1 MLTKTFRSWL
11 FAGIAG
17 TLVLSGCTRGGDD
30 VTFDQVPPILQDVPP
45 AGQLPEG
52 VTPTAYRLD
61 LFTDPAQDE
70 FSGTVEID
78 ISLDEP
84 HARIWL
90 HSVDHDVSSAFV
102 VLADGTRL
110 DAEFTRSK
118 ADGGVSRLD
127 FETPVPQ
134 GNSTLTMT
142 YAAPYNFNLSGL
154 YKAEQNGRP
163 YLATQMEPI
172 DARRL
177 VPSFD
182 EPRFKT
188 PWTLTVAT
196 PAGNQVVTN
205 GALKAQTVRD
215 DGNIE
220 FQFATTREIQS
231 YLVALAVGPYDL
243 RDGGVLPP
251 NGIRPRAVPFR
262 GFSPSGKGDKLENA
276 MAITDEMVTWQE
288 AYFDYPYPY
297 GKLDLIAVP
306 DFAYGAMENAGAI
319 IYRESALLMDERT
332 SLARRRGAMTTH
344 AHELGHQWFGNLV
357 TPRWWN
363 DIWLNEAFATWIS
376 YKTMDTV
383 YPDTGFDL
391 AAQRAAIGAMDNDSL
406 ASARQIRSPIARNAD
421 ILDAFDSIT
430 FRKGGG
436 VLSMF
441 ENYLGEEAFRDGI
454 RLHMRRFEDG
464 VADVDDFITSIADG
478 SKTPDVVESFTSFI
492 MQPGIPHLDVEF
504 TCPAP
509 DAGLIRVSQS
519 RYAPVGST
527 IDPTAQTWVIPLAI
541 KMNGAN
547 GERTVRQI
555 FSGSSMDVPLDGGC
569 PDWVL
574 PNADGAGYWRFALN
588 ESAWQNLITNH
599 DQLSAA
605 EQLSFIDSATAA
617 FTSGDLSAS
626 TLLQAIAVNANGSW
640 SAALDPLSTLNSYLD
655 VLPDEVSK
663 DAFRD
668 FVRAAY
674 DERWN
679 RLASSPTSSLS
690 EGEQLLKTSL
700 SSALINM
707 DRLDEERA
715 RLAAGAAAYVGVIN
729 SPDPSTLTPDLVQT
743 AIRIAAE
750 NDDGAFFQ
758 AALDYAESA
767 TNQRERRQIFYTLAR
782 KSNEADAL
790 ALMDLVLTDAYEGQL
805 TWGVYLATLQN
816 EAARAATWE
825 KFKTDFEQVIA
836 KSPEIRKPQTARLV
850 SYFCTSDEIDDAI
863 AFVETQA
870 SLISGYERRLAQ
882 ATESARLCAAFRAEK
897 GTELAAALEA
907 Q

>member
-78 ISLDEP
+78 ITLDEP

-163 YLATQMEPI
+163 YLATQIEPI

-205 GALKAQTVRD
+205 GALKAQTERD

-306 DFAYGAMENAGAI
+306 DFAYGAMEN
-319 IYRESALLMDERT
+319 
-332 SLARRRGAMTTH
+332 
-344 AHELGHQWFGNLV
+344 
-357 TPRWWN
+357 
-363 DIWLNEAFATWIS
+363 
-376 YKTMDTV
+376 
-383 YPDTGFDL
+383 
-391 AAQRAAIGAMDNDSL
+391 DSL
-406 ASARQIRSPIARNAD
+406 ASARQIRNPIDRNAD

-430 FRKGGG
+430 YRKGGG

-464 VADVDDFITSIADG
+464 VADVDDFMTSIADG
-478 SKTPDVVESFTSFI
+478 SKTPDVVESFNSFI
-492 MQPGIPHLDVEF
+492 MQPGIPYLDIEF

-519 RYAPVGST
+519 RYARVGST

-555 FSGSSMDVPLDGGC
+555 FSGSSMEVPLDGGC

-588 ESAWQNLITNH
+588 ESAWQNLITNY

-655 VLPDEVSK
+655 VLPDEVSR

-679 RLASSPTSSLS
+679 RLASSPASSLS

-729 SPDPSTLTPDLVQT
+729 SPDPSALTPDLVQT

-782 KSNEADAL
+782 KGSEADTL

-805 TWGVYLATLQN
+805 TWGVYLAALQN
-816 EAARAATWE
+816 ETSRAATWE

-836 KSPEIRKPQTARLV
+836 KTPEIRKPQTARLV

-870 SLISGYERRLAQ
+870 SLIPGYERRLAQ
-882 ATESARLCAAFRAEK
+882 ASETARLCAAFRAEK

-907 Q
+907 L

>member
-78 ISLDEP
+78 ITLDEP
-84 HARIWL
+84 HARIWM
-90 HSVDHDVSSAFV
+90 HSVDHDVSSALV

-376 YKTMDTV
+376 YKTMDAV
-383 YPDTGFDL
+383 YPNTGFDL

-406 ASARQIRSPIARNAD
+406 ASARQIRNPIDRNAD

-430 FRKGGG
+430 YRKGGG

-464 VADVDDFITSIADG
+464 VADVDDFMTSIADG
-478 SKTPDVVESFTSFI
+478 SKTPDVVESFNSFI
-492 MQPGIPHLDVEF
+492 MQPGIPYLDVEF

-509 DAGLIRVSQS
+509 DAGLIRVSQR
-519 RYAPVGST
+519 RYARVGST

-555 FSGSSMDVPLDGGC
+555 FSGSSMEVPLDGGC

-588 ESAWQNLITNH
+588 ESAWQNLITNY
-599 DQLSAA
+599 DQLSEA

-679 RLASSPTSSLS
+679 RLASSPASSLS

-782 KSNEADAL
+782 KGNEADAL

-836 KSPEIRKPQTARLV
+836 KTPEIRKPQTARLV

-870 SLISGYERRLAQ
+870 SLIPGYERRLAQ
-882 ATESARLCAAFRAEK
+882 ASETARLCAAFRAEK

>member
-376 YKTMDTV
+376 YKTMDAV
-383 YPDTGFDL
+383 YPNTGFDL

-406 ASARQIRSPIARNAD
+406 ASARQIRNPIDRNAD

-430 FRKGGG
+430 YRKGGG

-464 VADVDDFITSIADG
+464 VADVDDFMTSIADG
-478 SKTPDVVESFTSFI
+478 SKSPDVVESFNSFI
-492 MQPGIPHLDVEF
+492 MQPGIPYLDVEF

-519 RYAPVGST
+519 RYARVGST

-555 FSGSSMDVPLDGGC
+555 FSGSSMEVPLDGGC

-588 ESAWQNLITNH
+588 ESAWQNLITNY

-655 VLPDEVSK
+655 VLPDEVSR

-679 RLASSPTSSLS
+679 RLASSPASSLS

-729 SPDPSTLTPDLVQT
+729 SPDPSALTPDLVQT

-782 KSNEADAL
+782 KGNEADAL

-816 EAARAATWE
+816 QAARAATWE

-836 KSPEIRKPQTARLV
+836 KTPEIRKPQTARLV

>member
-78 ISLDEP
+78 ITLDEP
-84 HARIWL
+84 HARIWM
-90 HSVDHDVSSAFV
+90 HSVDHDVSSALV

-376 YKTMDTV
+376 YKTMDAV
-383 YPDTGFDL
+383 YPNTGFDL

-406 ASARQIRSPIARNAD
+406 ASARQIRNPIDRNAD

-430 FRKGGG
+430 YRKGGG

-464 VADVDDFITSIADG
+464 VADVDDFMTSIADG
-478 SKTPDVVESFTSFI
+478 SKTPDVVESFNSFI
-492 MQPGIPHLDVEF
+492 MQPGIPYLDVEF

-509 DAGLIRVSQS
+509 DAGLIRVSQR
-519 RYAPVGST
+519 RYARVGST

-555 FSGSSMDVPLDGGC
+555 FSGSSMEVPLDGGC

-588 ESAWQNLITNH
+588 ESAWQNLITNY
-599 DQLSAA
+599 DQLSEA

-679 RLASSPTSSLS
+679 RLASSPASSLS

-782 KSNEADAL
+782 KGNEADAL

-836 KSPEIRKPQTARLV
+836 KTPEIRKPQTARLV

>member
-376 YKTMDTV
+376 YKTMDAV
-383 YPDTGFDL
+383 YPNTGFDL

-406 ASARQIRSPIARNAD
+406 ASARQIRNPIYRNAD

-430 FRKGGG
+430 YRKGGG

-464 VADVDDFITSIADG
+464 VADVDDFMTSIADG
-478 SKTPDVVESFTSFI
+478 SKTPDVVESFNSFI
-492 MQPGIPHLDVEF
+492 MQPGIPYLDIEF

-519 RYAPVGST
+519 RYARVGST

-555 FSGSSMDVPLDGGC
+555 FSGSSMEVPLDGGC

-574 PNADGAGYWRFALN
+574 PNANGAGYWRFALN
-588 ESAWQNLITNH
+588 ESAWQNLITNY

-655 VLPDEVSK
+655 VLPDEVSR

-679 RLASSPTSSLS
+679 RLASSPASSLS

-729 SPDPSTLTPDLVQT
+729 SPDPSALTPDLVQT

-782 KSNEADAL
+782 KGSEADTL

-805 TWGVYLATLQN
+805 TWGVYLAALQN
-816 EAARAATWE
+816 EASRAATWE

-836 KSPEIRKPQTARLV
+836 KTPEIRKPQTARLV

-870 SLISGYERRLAQ
+870 SLIPGYERRLAQ
-882 ATESARLCAAFRAEK
+882 ASETARLCAAFRAEK

-907 Q
+907 L

>member
-45 AGQLPEG
+45 AGQLPKG
-52 VTPTAYRLD
+52 VTPTAYRLE

-78 ISLDEP
+78 ITLDEP

-196 PAGNQVVTN
+196 PAGNQVITN

-464 VADVDDFITSIADG
+464 VADVDDFMTSIADG

-555 FSGSSMDVPLDGGC
+555 FSGSSMEVPLDGGC

-588 ESAWQNLITNH
+588 ESAWQNLITNY

-663 DAFRD
+663 DALRD

-679 RLASSPTSSLS
+679 RLASSPASSLS

-729 SPDPSTLTPDLVQT
+729 SPDPSALSPDLVQT
-743 AIRIAAE
+743 AISIAAE

-782 KSNEADAL
+782 KGNEADAL

-825 KFKTDFEQVIA
+825 KLKTDFEQVIA
-836 KSPEIRKPQTARLV
+836 KTPEIRKPQTARLV

-870 SLISGYERRLAQ
+870 SLIPGYERRLAQ

>member
-11 FAGIAG
+11 FSGIAG
-17 TLVLSGCTRGGDD
+17 ALVLSGCTRGGDD

-78 ISLDEP
+78 ITLDEP

-134 GNSTLTMT
+134 GNSTLAMT

-464 VADVDDFITSIADG
+464 VADVDDFMTSIADG

-588 ESAWQNLITNH
+588 ESAWQNLITNY
-599 DQLSAA
+599 DQLSEA

-679 RLASSPTSSLS
+679 RLASSPASSLS

-782 KSNEADAL
+782 KGNEADAL

-836 KSPEIRKPQTARLV
+836 KTPEIRKPQTARLV

-870 SLISGYERRLAQ
+870 SLIPGYERRLAQ
-882 ATESARLCAAFRAEK
+882 ASETARLCAAFRAEK

-907 Q
+907 L

>member
-1 MLTKTFRSWL
+1 
-11 FAGIAG
+11 
-17 TLVLSGCTRGGDD
+17 
-30 VTFDQVPPILQDVPP
+30 
-45 AGQLPEG
+45 
-52 VTPTAYRLD
+52 
-61 LFTDPAQDE
+61 
-70 FSGTVEID
+70 
-78 ISLDEP
+78 
-84 HARIWL
+84 
-90 HSVDHDVSSAFV
+90 
-102 VLADGTRL
+102 
-110 DAEFTRSK
+110 
-118 ADGGVSRLD
+118 
-127 FETPVPQ
+127 
-134 GNSTLTMT
+134 
-142 YAAPYNFNLSGL
+142 
-154 YKAEQNGRP
+154 
-163 YLATQMEPI
+163 
-172 DARRL
+172 
-177 VPSFD
+177 
-182 EPRFKT
+182 
-188 PWTLTVAT
+188 
-196 PAGNQVVTN
+196 
-205 GALKAQTVRD
+205 
-215 DGNIE
+215 
-220 FQFATTREIQS
+220 
-231 YLVALAVGPYDL
+231 
-243 RDGGVLPP
+243 
-251 NGIRPRAVPFR
+251 
-262 GFSPSGKGDKLENA
+262 

-391 AAQRAAIGAMDNDSL
+391 AAQRAASGAMDNDSL

-464 VADVDDFITSIADG
+464 VADVDDFMTSIADG

-588 ESAWQNLITNH
+588 ESAWQNLITNY
-599 DQLSAA
+599 DQLSEA

-679 RLASSPTSSLS
+679 RLASSPASSLS

-782 KSNEADAL
+782 KGNEADAL

-836 KSPEIRKPQTARLV
+836 KTPEIRKPQTARLV

-870 SLISGYERRLAQ
+870 SLIPGYERRLAQ
-882 ATESARLCAAFRAEK
+882 ASETARLCAAFRAEK

-907 Q
+907 L

>member
-45 AGQLPEG
+45 AGQLPKG
-52 VTPTAYRLD
+52 VTPTAYRLE

-78 ISLDEP
+78 ITLDEP

-376 YKTMDTV
+376 YKTMDAV
-383 YPDTGFDL
+383 YPNTGFDL

-406 ASARQIRSPIARNAD
+406 ASARQIRNPIDRNAD

-430 FRKGGG
+430 YRKGGG

-464 VADVDDFITSIADG
+464 VADVDDFMTSIADG
-478 SKTPDVVESFTSFI
+478 SKSPDVVESFNSFI
-492 MQPGIPHLDVEF
+492 MQPGIPYLDVEF

-555 FSGSSMDVPLDGGC
+555 FSGSSMEVPLDGGC

-588 ESAWQNLITNH
+588 ESAWQNLITNY

-640 SAALDPLSTLNSYLD
+640 SAALDPLSTLNNYLD
-655 VLPDEVSK
+655 VLPDEVSR

-668 FVRAAY
+668 FVRASY

-679 RLASSPTSSLS
+679 RLASSPASSLS

-750 NDDGAFFQ
+750 NDDGTFFQ

-782 KSNEADAL
+782 KGNEADAL

-805 TWGVYLATLQN
+805 TWGVYLAALQN

-836 KSPEIRKPQTARLV
+836 KTPEIRKPQTARLV

-870 SLISGYERRLAQ
+870 SLIHGYERRLAQ
-882 ATESARLCAAFRAEK
+882 ASETARLCAAFRAEK

>member
-78 ISLDEP
+78 ITLDEP

-163 YLATQMEPI
+163 YLATQIEPI

-306 DFAYGAMENAGAI
+306 DFAYGAMEN
-319 IYRESALLMDERT
+319 
-332 SLARRRGAMTTH
+332 
-344 AHELGHQWFGNLV
+344 
-357 TPRWWN
+357 
-363 DIWLNEAFATWIS
+363 
-376 YKTMDTV
+376 
-383 YPDTGFDL
+383 
-391 AAQRAAIGAMDNDSL
+391 DSL
-406 ASARQIRSPIARNAD
+406 ASARQIRNPIDRNAD

-430 FRKGGG
+430 YRKGGG

-464 VADVDDFITSIADG
+464 VADVDDFMTSIADG
-478 SKTPDVVESFTSFI
+478 SKTPDVVESFNSFI
-492 MQPGIPHLDVEF
+492 MQPGIPYLDIEF

-519 RYAPVGST
+519 RYARVGST

-555 FSGSSMDVPLDGGC
+555 FSGSSMEVPLDGGC

-588 ESAWQNLITNH
+588 ESAWQNLITNY

-655 VLPDEVSK
+655 VLPDEVSR

-679 RLASSPTSSLS
+679 RLASSPASSLS

-729 SPDPSTLTPDLVQT
+729 SPDPSALTPDLVQT

-782 KSNEADAL
+782 KGSEADTL

-805 TWGVYLATLQN
+805 TWGVYLAALQN
-816 EAARAATWE
+816 ETSRAATWE

-836 KSPEIRKPQTARLV
+836 KTPEIRKPQTARLV

-870 SLISGYERRLAQ
+870 SLIPGYERRLAQ
-882 ATESARLCAAFRAEK
+882 ASETARLCAAFRAEK

-907 Q
+907 L

>member
-52 VTPTAYRLD
+52 VTPSAYRLD

-78 ISLDEP
+78 ITLDEP

-90 HSVDHDVSSAFV
+90 HSIDHDVSSAFV

-134 GNSTLTMT
+134 GNSTLTIAYT
-142 YAAPYNFNLSGL
+142 APYNFNLSGL

-188 PWTLTVAT
+188 PWTVTVAT

-215 DGNIE
+215 DGHIE

-262 GFSPSGKGDKLENA
+262 GFSPSGKGDKLEKA

-332 SLARRRGAMTTH
+332 SLARRRRAMTTH

-376 YKTMDTV
+376 YKTMDAV
-383 YPDTGFDL
+383 YPNTGFDL

-406 ASARQIRSPIARNAD
+406 ASARQIRNPIDRNAD

-430 FRKGGG
+430 YRKGGG

-441 ENYLGEEAFRDGI
+441 ENYLGEEAFREGI

-464 VADVDDFITSIADG
+464 VADVDDFMTSIADG
-478 SKTPDVVESFTSFI
+478 SKTPDVVESFNSFI
-492 MQPGIPHLDVEF
+492 MQPGIPYLDVEF

-509 DAGLIRVSQS
+509 DAALIRVSQS

-547 GERTVRQI
+547 GERTVRQM

-574 PNADGAGYWRFALN
+574 PNADGAGYWRFKLN
-588 ESAWQNLITNH
+588 ESAWQNLITNY
-599 DQLSAA
+599 DQLSPA

-655 VLPDEVSK
+655 VLPDEVSR

-668 FVRAAY
+668 FVRASYGA
-674 DERWN
+674 RWN
-679 RLASSPTSSLS
+679 RLASSPASSLS

-715 RLAAGAAAYVGVIN
+715 RLSAGAAAYVGVIN
-729 SPDPSTLTPDLVQT
+729 APDPSALTPDLVQT

-767 TNQRERRQIFYTLAR
+767 TNQRERRQIFYTLAQ
-782 KSNEADAL
+782 KGSEADAL

-805 TWGVYLATLQN
+805 TWGVYLAALQN
-816 EAARAATWE
+816 EVARATTWE

-836 KSPEIRKPQTARLV
+836 KTPEIRKPQTARLV
-850 SYFCTSDEIDDAI
+850 SYFCSADEIDDAI

-870 SLISGYERRLAQ
+870 SLIPGYERRLAQ

-897 GTELAAALEA
+897 GTELAAALEG